1 MKDIIKNA
9 PNVAEAFFHLT
20 RTIKGYSPLD
30 EKTNELILLGIF
42 ATHRGLR
49 GLHTHVER
57 AVAEGATK
65 EEILA
70 SILLALPIVG
80 ITDIAL
86 AVEQAVI
93 TLEQMQGQ
101 EQREQVNGTAH

>member
-1 MKDIIKNA
+1 MKYIIRDA
-9 PNVAEAFFHLT
+9 PNVAEAFFSLT
-20 RTIKGYSPLD
+20 KSVKTYSPLD

-42 ATHRGLR
+42 AAHRGLR

-70 SILLALPIVG
+70 AILLALPIVG

-86 AVEQAVI
+86 AVEQAVE
-93 TLEQMQGQ
+93 TLEHMQ
-101 EQREQVNGTAH
+101 EHSDDATR

>member
-1 MKDIIKNA
+1 MKYIIRDA
-9 PNVAEAFFHLT
+9 PQVAEAFFALT
-20 RTIKGYSPLD
+20 TAVKAYSPLD
-30 EKTNELILLGIF
+30 MKTTELVLLGIF
-42 ATHRGLR
+42 AAHRGLR

-70 SILLALPIVG
+70 AILLALPIIG

-86 AVEQAVI
+86 AVEQAVL
-93 TLEQMQGQ
+93 TLEETQ
-101 EQREQVNGTAH
+101 EQVDATTH